1 MSATAKPIFD
11 IARLRREL
19 KPFKLYY
26 FSRLRSTNDH
36 ATELRRR
43 GKLFA
48 PALVLTG
55 KQIAGRGRGS
65 NSWWS
70 DAGSI
75 TVTFVFPVEEH
86 LSPHQVPL
94 LAGLAVRDA
103 AAELCGDE
111 AVLLKWPND
120 VVFKGRKLAGL
131 LCERVSKADL
141 IGVGLNVN
149 TQIRRAPAALREQ
162 ITSLAII
169 GKNKLDMTDA
179 LTTVA
184 RRLHGAMSR
193 RGDRLFI
200 ETLHRY
206 DKHYARR
213 QDRQRR
219 RSRQR
224 RIDYRK
230 MHRSRFERTTGFEA
244 GEEITR
250 SYCRASAD
258 ALIFLVRRAPRSG
271 WNFVVRTGEACP
283 CHW

>member
-1 MSATAKPIFD
+1 MSATAKPIFS

-19 KPFKLYY
+19 KPFKLHY

-36 ATELRRR
+36 AAELRRR

-48 PALVLTG
+48 PAVVLTG
-55 KQIAGRGRGS
+55 RQIAGRGRAS

-75 TVTFVFPVEEH
+75 TVTFVFPAEVH

-103 AAELCGDE
+103 AAELCGDD
-111 AVLLKWPND
+111 AISLKWPND
-120 VVFKGRKLAGL
+120 VLYEGKKLAGV

-149 TQIRRAPAALREQ
+149 TVIRRAPAALRAQ
-162 ITSLAII
+162 ITSLARV
-169 GKNKLDMTDA
+169 GGSNLDMTDVLLA
-179 LTTVA
+179 LA
-184 RRLHGAMSR
+184 RRLHHAMSR

-206 DKHYARR
+206 DKHHALIGKTV
-213 QDRQRR
+213 
-219 RSRQR
+219 SVV
-224 RIDYRK
+224 
-230 MHRSRFERTTGFEA
+230 EA
-244 GEEITR
+244 GGGQLITGK
-250 SYCRASAD
+250 CAGLDASGRLVLKRGKTSH
-258 ALIFLVRRAPRSG
+258 ALIAGQVRM
-271 WNFVVRTGEACP
+271 
-283 CHW
+283 H